1 MIYNKNLMT
10 IIQTMKEHLDNIN
23 VEDAKI
29 ELRVLEMYLKG
40 VSLGYAQGIKTE
52 RDGKLD

>member
-1 MIYNKNLMT
+1 MIYNKNMMSLLQT
-10 IIQTMKEHLDNIN
+10 INEKLNDEDLDG
-23 VEDAKI
+23 AKV

-40 VSLGYAQGIKTE
+40 VSLGYAQGMKTE

>member
-1 MIYNKNLMT
+1 MSLLQT
-10 IIQTMKEHLDNIN
+10 INEKLDD
-23 VEDAKI
+23 VDLEGAKV

-40 VSLGYAQGIKTE
+40 VSLGYVQGMKTE

>member
-1 MIYNKNLMT
+1 MSLLQT
-10 IIQTMKEHLDNIN
+10 INEKLNDEDLDG
-23 VEDAKI
+23 AKV